1 MNCYEILPYKHAFK
15 TKNENEILVRYGATI
30 GGQFYGY
37 TTYKIDIKTSNTLL
51 KIIPKVYRKDFE
63 PALISINIE
72 NVIPHTDTK
81 IKAVINFYVDTAE
94 GITSFHKIKD
104 GITPYIEKLP
114 NQTDGALY
122 QEKDL
127 DVVGRFKAEY
137 GDIYVLDVKQIH
149 SVKCKPHAIR
159 TAYCLKSYIHSY
171 DDVLKIVKGTYEKDR
186 T

>member
-1 MNCYEILPYKHAFK
+1 VFQILTQKHTLQ
-15 TKNENEILVRYGATI
+15 TKNENEILVRYGGTV
-30 GGQFYGY
+30 GGKFYGY
-37 TTYKIDIKTSNTLL
+37 TTYKIDVKTSNTLL
-51 KIIPKVYRKDFE
+51 KIIPKKYRKDFE

-72 NVIPHTDTK
+72 NVIPHTDTN

-104 GITPYIEKLP
+104 GIDPYIEKLP

-127 DVVGRFKAEY
+127 DVIGRFKADY

-149 SVKCKPHAIR
+149 SVKCKPNAIR
-159 TAYCLKSYIHSY
+159 TAYCLKSYTHSY
-171 DDVLKIVKGTYEKDR
+171 DDVIKIVKGTYEKDR

>member
-1 MNCYEILPYKHAFK
+1 MFQILTQKHNLQ
-15 TKNENEILVRYGATI
+15 TKNENEILVRYGGTV
-30 GGQFYGY
+30 GGKFYGY
-37 TTYKIDIKTSNTLL
+37 TTYNVDSKTGDKLL

-72 NVIPHTDTK
+72 NVIPHTDTN

-104 GITPYIEKLP
+104 GIAPYIEKLP

-127 DVVGRFKAEY
+127 DVIGRFKADY

-149 SVKCKPHAIR
+149 SVKCKPNAIR

-171 DDVLKIVKGTYEKDR
+171 DDVIKIVKGTYEKDR

>member
-1 MNCYEILPYKHAFK
+1 VFKILTQKHNLH
-15 TKNENEILVRYGATI
+15 TKNENEVLVRYGGTI

-37 TTYKIDIKTSNTLL
+37 TTYKIDKQTSDKLL
-51 KIIPKVYRKDFE
+51 EIIPKAYRKDFE

-94 GITSFHKIKD
+94 GVTSFYKIKD
-104 GITPYIEKLP
+104 GVTPYIEKLP

-127 DVVGRFKAEY
+127 DIVGRFKAEY

-149 SVKCKPHAIR
+149 SVKCKPNAIR

>member
-1 MNCYEILPYKHAFK
+1 MFELLPNKHTLQ
-15 TKNENEILVRYGATI
+15 TKNENEILVRYGGTI

-37 TTYKIDIKTSNTLL
+37 TTYKIDKQTSDKLL
-51 KIIPKVYRKDFE
+51 EIIPKVYKKDFE

-72 NVIPHTDTK
+72 NVIPHTDTN

-94 GITSFHKIKD
+94 GVTSFHKIKE
-104 GITPYIEKLP
+104 GIAPYIEKLP

-149 SVKCKPHAIR
+149 SVKCKPNAIR

>member
-1 MNCYEILPYKHAFK
+1 M
-15 TKNENEILVRYGATI
+15 NENEILVRYGGTV
-30 GGQFYGY
+30 GGKFYGY
-37 TTYKIDIKTSNTLL
+37 TTYNVDSKTGDKLL

-63 PALISINIE
+63 PSLISINIE

-81 IKAVINFYVDTAE
+81 IKAVINFYVDTAD

-104 GITPYIEKLP
+104 GIAPYIEKLP

-127 DVVGRFKAEY
+127 DVIGRFKADY

-149 SVKCKPHAIR
+149 SVKCKPNAVR

>member
-1 MNCYEILPYKHAFK
+1 MFEPLPNKHTLQ
-15 TKNENEILVRYGATI
+15 TKNENEILVRYGGTI

-51 KIIPKVYRKDFE
+51 KIIPKKYRQDFE

-72 NVIPHTDTK
+72 NVIPHTDTS
-81 IKAVINFYVDTAE
+81 IKAVINF
-94 GITSFHKIKD
+94 
-104 GITPYIEKLP
+104 
-114 NQTDGALY
+114 
-122 QEKDL
+122 
-127 DVVGRFKAEY
+127 Y

-149 SVKCKPHAIR
+149 SVKCKPNAIR

>member
-1 MNCYEILPYKHAFK
+1 MFELLPNKHTLQ
-15 TKNENEILVRYGATI
+15 TKNENEILVRYGGTI

-51 KIIPKVYRKDFE
+51 KIIPKKYRQDFE

-72 NVIPHTDTK
+72 NVIPHTDTN

-149 SVKCKPHAIR
+149 SVKCKPNAIR

>member
-1 MNCYEILPYKHAFK
+1 VFQILTQKHNLH
-15 TKNENEILVRYGATI
+15 TKNENEILVRYGGTV
-30 GGQFYGY
+30 GGKFYGY
-37 TTYKIDIKTSNTLL
+37 TTYNVDSKTGDKLL

-63 PALISINIE
+63 PSLISINIE

-81 IKAVINFYVDTAE
+81 IKAVINFYVDTAD

-104 GITPYIEKLP
+104 GIAPYIEKLP

-127 DVVGRFKAEY
+127 DVIGRFKADY

-149 SVKCKPHAIR
+149 SVKCKPNAIR
-159 TAYCLKSYIHSY
+159 TAYCLKSYTHSY
-171 DDVLKIVKGTYEKDR
+171 DDVLKILKGTYEKNR

>member
-1 MNCYEILPYKHAFK
+1 VFQILTQKHNLQ
-15 TKNENEILVRYGATI
+15 TKNENEILVRYGGTV
-30 GGQFYGY
+30 GGKFYGY
-37 TTYKIDIKTSNTLL
+37 TTYNVDSKTGDKLL

-63 PALISINIE
+63 PSLISINIE
-72 NVIPHTDTK
+72 NVIPHTDTN

-104 GITPYIEKLP
+104 GIAPYIEKLP

-127 DVVGRFKAEY
+127 DVIGRFKADY

-149 SVKCKPHAIR
+149 SVKCKPNAIR
-159 TAYCLKSYIHSY
+159 TAYCLKSYTHSY

>member
-1 MNCYEILPYKHAFK
+1 MFELLPYKHTLH
-15 TKNENEILVRYGATI
+15 TKNESEILVRYGGTI
-30 GGQFYGY
+30 GGRFYGY
-37 TTYKIDIKTSNTLL
+37 TTYKIDKQTSDKLL
-51 KIIPKVYRKDFE
+51 EIIPKVYRKDFE

-94 GITSFHKIKD
+94 GVTSFHKVKEGVI
-104 GITPYIEKLP
+104 PYIEKLP

-127 DVVGRFKAEY
+127 DVIGKFKAAY

-149 SVKCKPHAIR
+149 SVKCKPNAIR
-159 TAYCLKSYIHSY
+159 TAYCLKSYIHNY
-171 DDVLKIVKGTYEKDR
+171 DDVLKIVKGTYEKDS

>member
-1 MNCYEILPYKHAFK
+1 MFQILTQKHNLH
-15 TKNENEILVRYGATI
+15 TKNENEVLVRYGGTI

-37 TTYKIDIKTSNTLL
+37 TTYKIDSKTSNELL
-51 KIIPKVYRKDFE
+51 EIIPKEYKKDFE
-63 PALISINIE
+63 PALILINIA
-72 NVIPHTDTK
+72 NVIPHIDTK

-94 GITSFHKIKD
+94 GITSFYKIKD
-104 GITPYIEKLP
+104 GIAPYIEKLP

-127 DVVGRFKAEY
+127 DVIGTFKANY
-137 GDIYVLDVKQIH
+137 GDVYVLDVKQIH
-149 SVKCKPHAIR
+149 SVKCKPNAIR

-171 DDVLKIVKGTYEKDR
+171 DDVIKIVKGTYEEDR

>member
-1 MNCYEILPYKHAFK
+1 MFQILTHKHNLQ
-15 TKNENEILVRYGATI
+15 TKNENEILVRYGGTV
-30 GGQFYGY
+30 GGKFYGY
-37 TTYKIDIKTSNTLL
+37 TTYNVDSKTGDKLL

-63 PALISINIE
+63 PSLISINIE
-72 NVIPHTDTK
+72 NVIPHTDTN
-81 IKAVINFYVDTAE
+81 IKAVFNFYVDTAE

-104 GITPYIEKLP
+104 GIAPYIEKLP

-149 SVKCKPHAIR
+149 SVKCKPNAIR

-171 DDVLKIVKGTYEKDR
+171 DDVIKIVKGTYEKDR

>member
-1 MNCYEILPYKHAFK
+1 MFQILTQKHNLH
-15 TKNENEILVRYGATI
+15 TKNENEILVRYGGTV
-30 GGQFYGY
+30 GGKFYGY
-37 TTYKIDIKTSNTLL
+37 TTYNVDSKTGDKLL

-63 PALISINIE
+63 PSLISINIE

-81 IKAVINFYVDTAE
+81 IKAVINFYVDTAD

-104 GITPYIEKLP
+104 GIAPYIEKLP

-127 DVVGRFKAEY
+127 DVIGRFKADY

-149 SVKCKPHAIR
+149 SVKCKPNAIR
-159 TAYCLKSYIHSY
+159 TAYCLKSYTHSY
-171 DDVLKIVKGTYEKDR
+171 DDVLKILKGTYEKNR

>member
-1 MNCYEILPYKHAFK
+1 MFQILTQKHTLQ
-15 TKNENEILVRYGATI
+15 TKNENEILVRYGGTI
-30 GGQFYGY
+30 GGKFYGY
-37 TTYKIDIKTSNTLL
+37 TTYKIDVKTSNTLL
-51 KIIPKVYRKDFE
+51 KIIPKKYRKDFE

-72 NVIPHTDTK
+72 NVIPHTDTN

-104 GITPYIEKLP
+104 GIDPYIEKLP

-127 DVVGRFKAEY
+127 DVIGRFKADY

-149 SVKCKPHAIR
+149 SVKCKPNAIR
-159 TAYCLKSYIHSY
+159 TAYCLKSYTHSY
-171 DDVLKIVKGTYEKDR
+171 DDVIKIVKGTYEKDGA
-186 T
+186 

>member
-1 MNCYEILPYKHAFK
+1 VFQILTQKHTLQ
-15 TKNENEILVRYGATI
+15 TKNENEILVRYGGTV
-30 GGQFYGY
+30 GGKFYGY
-37 TTYKIDIKTSNTLL
+37 TTYKIDVKTSNTLL
-51 KIIPKVYRKDFE
+51 KIIPKKYRKDFE

-72 NVIPHTDTK
+72 NVIPHTDTN

-104 GITPYIEKLP
+104 GIDPYIEKLP

-127 DVVGRFKAEY
+127 DVIGRFKADY

-149 SVKCKPHAIR
+149 SVKCKPNAIR
-159 TAYCLKSYIHSY
+159 TAYCLKSYTHSY
-171 DDVLKIVKGTYEKDR
+171 DDVIKIVKETYEKDGA
-186 T
+186 

>member
-1 MNCYEILPYKHAFK
+1 VFQILTQKHNLQ
-15 TKNENEILVRYGATI
+15 TKNENEILVRYGGTV
-30 GGQFYGY
+30 GGKFYGY
-37 TTYKIDIKTSNTLL
+37 TTYNVDSKTGDKLL

-72 NVIPHTDTK
+72 NVIPHTDTN

-104 GITPYIEKLP
+104 GIAPYIEKLP

-127 DVVGRFKAEY
+127 DVIGRFKADY

-149 SVKCKPHAIR
+149 SVKCKPNAIR
-159 TAYCLKSYIHSY
+159 TAYCLKSYTHSY
-171 DDVLKIVKGTYEKDR
+171 DDVIKIVKGTYEKNR

>member
-1 MNCYEILPYKHAFK
+1 MFQILTQKHTLQ
-15 TKNENEILVRYGATI
+15 TKNENEILVRYGGTV
-30 GGQFYGY
+30 GGKFYGY
-37 TTYKIDIKTSNTLL
+37 TTYKIDVKTSNTLL
-51 KIIPKVYRKDFE
+51 KIIPKKYRKDFE

-72 NVIPHTDTK
+72 NVIPHTDTN

-104 GITPYIEKLP
+104 GIDPYIEKLP

-127 DVVGRFKAEY
+127 DVIGRFKADY

-149 SVKCKPHAIR
+149 SVKCKPNAIR
-159 TAYCLKSYIHSY
+159 TAYCLKSYTHSY
-171 DDVLKIVKGTYEKDR
+171 DDVIKIVKGTYEKDGA
-186 T
+186 